1 MLSQSLSVSSSAS
14 RPTAAAAAVGG
25 SYQMRLAEHTLKD
38 QCVLSQP
45 SLALM
50 CHILYRGKVTLLHT
64 EVTCAFPSDN
74 FLPHFLVGVVVLASS
89 LQNTIFAF

>member
-14 RPTAAAAAVGG
+14 RPTAAAAVGG
-25 SYQMRLAEHTLKD
+25 SYQMRLAEHTLILL
-38 QCVLSQP
+38 CVLSQP

-50 CHILYRGKVTLLHT
+50 CHILYRGKVTLLPT